1 MSFSTFR
8 ESANIRLYESKDAVL
23 RILRVLSMI
32 VSLCALGIMVYYYG
46 FNHDTEFKNF
56 LLKLMEGSFGFYI
69 ARFLIRYVYH
79 FNPKQYFK
87 SNWFETIIM
96 ILLLVEGIAYNI
108 FDTLVLEPIF
118 VGLGFADFGDF
129 STIFI
134 QLFIFVILI
143 INIITRGTMNSW
155 IKIHPALLFTISILS
170 MTLVGAFLLSLPEMS
185 NIPGGL
191 NVNDSIFMAMSSVS
205 VTGLTTIN
213 VAQTLTLKGQVI
225 MLFMIKLGG
234 LNTIAF
240 GALLLVVA
248 KFGVSLKYHEVIEDF
263 VNQDSIGKTN
273 SMLTKI
279 ILWSVSIEA
288 IGIGLLY
295 FAFGNEG
302 VFADDSERLF
312 QSIFHGISG
321 FNNAGLSTLDGGMM
335 HPDVQDNYLVHG
347 IVMGLFFLGGLGMI
361 YVIDIFSFGKLRERM
376 ATPWK
381 TIDFG
386 TKISLYFTLGLLL
399 FGAIVFFTLEQN
411 HTLKG
416 TGFTGDL
423 VYSFYQS
430 MTTRNAGFNVVETSA
445 ISLPVLIIFLFLMFV
460 GASSGSAGGGIRTS
474 TFAVMCASVV
484 ATIQGKKR
492 TELFKRS
499 IPSDTVMKAY
509 SIFIFFAIGNLVG
522 IFALAIT
529 EADLLAS
536 GRFDFMDIIFEHV
549 SAAST
554 VGLSTGLTPEVSTAG
569 KYVLIMA
576 MFIGRAGT
584 LTIAYLLGKKLI
596 STNYKYP
603 YANTMVG

>member
-1 MSFSTFR
+1 MSFSSFR
-8 ESANIRLYESKDAVL
+8 EEANFRLYNSKDTVLGIL
-23 RILRVLSMI
+23 RILSMA
-32 VSLCALGIMVYYYG
+32 VSVSALGIMVYYYG
-46 FNHDTEFKNF
+46 FDHSPESKAF
-56 LLKLMEGSFGFYI
+56 LLGLMEGSFGFYI
-69 ARFLIRYVYH
+69 VRFIIRYLYN
-79 FNPKQYFK
+79 FNPLHYFK

-96 ILLLVEGIAYNI
+96 SLLLVEGIAYNI
-108 FDTLVLEPIF
+108 FDTLLLEPIF
-118 VGLGFADFGDF
+118 VSIGFTDFADF

-143 INIITRGTMNSW
+143 INILTRGSFNTW
-155 IKIHPALLFTISILS
+155 IKIHPALLFTISILT
-170 MTLVGAFLLSLPEMS
+170 MTLVGALLLSLPEMS
-185 NIPGGL
+185 VISGGL
-191 NVNDSIFMAMSSVS
+191 NFTDSIFMAMSSVS

-213 VAQTLTLKGQVI
+213 VAETLTLKGQVV

-273 SMLTKI
+273 SMLAKI
-279 ILWSVSIEA
+279 VLWSTSIEVL
-288 IGIGLLY
+288 GIALLY
-295 FAFGNEG
+295 FAFGNQG
-302 VFADDSERLF
+302 IFADDSERLF
-312 QSIFHGISG
+312 QSVFHGISG
-321 FNNAGLSTLDGGMM
+321 FNNAGLSSLNGGMM
-335 HPDVQDNYLVHG
+335 HPDVIDNYMVHG

-381 TIDFG
+381 TIEFG
-386 TKISLYFTLGLLL
+386 TKISLYFTLGLLV
-399 FGAIVFFTLEQN
+399 FGALVFFILEQN
-411 HTLKG
+411 HTLKD

-423 VYSFYQS
+423 VYSFYES
-430 MTTRNAGFNVVETSA
+430 MTTRNAGFNVVDTSA

-474 TFAVMCASVV
+474 TFAVMCASVI

-509 SIFIFFAIGNLVG
+509 SIFIFFAIGNVIG

-536 GRFDFMDIIFEHV
+536 GRFGFIDLIFEHV

-554 VGLSTGLTPEVSTAG
+554 VGLSTGMTSEVSTAG

-603 YANTMVG
+603 YAGTMVG